1 MLPANAKFPTNKLIV
16 NPTPVKIETP
26 YKLNQ
31 LELSGIC
38 AAPNFTA
45 KYDETITPTCLPINR
60 PKRIPSGTGS
70 SKLDKDNPIRDT
82 PALANANIGIIKNAT

>member
-1 MLPANAKFPTNKLIV
+1 MYCMFSENAKFPTNKLIV
-16 NPTPVKIETP
+16 NPTPVNTDTP

-45 KYDETITPTCLPINR
+45 KNDKDITPTCLPMNK
-60 PKRIPSGTGS
+60 PKRIPNGTGC
-70 SKLDKDNPIRDT
+70 SKLDKDSP
-82 PALANANIGIIKNAT
+82 